1 MKHCPK
7 CKVDVRGFPI
17 YCPLC
22 QGKLNGEGEAPFF
35 PKVPSIYEKYR
46 LFFQILA
53 LSGIGIAVV
62 AVTVNLMVP
71 QTGRWSLLVLLG
83 IGSLWLSVGVS
94 ARNLHHVT
102 HVIMTQSFVGSLLF
116 VVWDFVVGWRGWSID
131 YAVPIL
137 LMISLLTMQILIKA
151 RGIKTEDYMVCTS
164 FHALVGLV
172 PLVLYLTGSLN
183 QVIPTLIC
191 IALSALLLAGL
202 LIFKW
207 GELLAEYHK
216 RFRI

>member
-1 MKHCPK
+1 MKYCPR
-7 CKVDVRGFPI
+7 CKVTVRGMNN

-22 QGKLNGEGEAPFF
+22 QGKISGEDTPPFF
-35 PKVPSIYEKYR
+35 PTVPTIYEKYK

-53 LSGIGIAVV
+53 LSGIAISII
-62 AVTVNLMVP
+62 AVTVNLILP
-71 QTGRWSLLVLLG
+71 QTGNWSLLVLLG
-83 IGSLWLSVGVS
+83 IGCLWLSVGVS

-102 HVIMTQSFVGSLLF
+102 LVIVNQSILGSLFF
-116 VVWDFVVGWRGWSID
+116 VLWDFVVGWKGWSID

-137 LMISLLTMQILIKA
+137 LMVSLLTMQILIKA

-164 FHALVGLV
+164 FHAFVGLV
-172 PLVLYLTGSLN
+172 PLVLFLTGALN

-191 IALSALLLAGL
+191 IALSALLLAGM
-202 LIFKW
+202 LIFRW
-207 GELLAEYHK
+207 GELLEEYHK

>member
-1 MKHCPK
+1 MKYCPR
-7 CKVDVRGFPI
+7 CKVTVRGMTN

-22 QGKLNGEGEAPFF
+22 QGKISGEDTPPFF
-35 PKVPSIYEKYR
+35 PTVPTIYEKYK

-53 LSGIGIAVV
+53 LSGIAISII
-62 AVTVNLMVP
+62 AVTVNLILP
-71 QTGRWSLLVLLG
+71 QTGNWSLLVLLG
-83 IGSLWLSVGVS
+83 IGCLWLSVGVS

-102 HVIMTQSFVGSLLF
+102 LVIVNQSILGSLFF
-116 VVWDFVVGWRGWSID
+116 VLWDFVVGWKGWSID

-137 LMISLLTMQILIKA
+137 LMVSLLTMQILIKA

-164 FHALVGLV
+164 FHAFVGLV
-172 PLVLYLTGSLN
+172 PLVLFLTGALN

-191 IALSALLLAGL
+191 IALSALLLAGM
-202 LIFKW
+202 LIFRW
-207 GELLAEYHK
+207 GELLEEYHK

>member
-1 MKHCPK
+1 MNN
-7 CKVDVRGFPI
+7 

-22 QGKLNGEGEAPFF
+22 QGKISGEDTPPFF
-35 PKVPSIYEKYR
+35 PTVPTIYEKYK

-53 LSGIGIAVV
+53 LSGIAIAII
-62 AVTVNLMVP
+62 AVTVNLILP
-71 QTGRWSLLVLLG
+71 QTGNWSLLVLLG
-83 IGSLWLSVGVS
+83 IGCLWLSVGVS

-102 HVIMTQSFVGSLLF
+102 LVIVNQSILGSLFF
-116 VVWDFVVGWRGWSID
+116 VLWDFVVGWKGWSID

-137 LMISLLTMQILIKA
+137 LMVSLLTMQILIKA

-164 FHALVGLV
+164 FHAFVGLV
-172 PLVLYLTGSLN
+172 PLVLFLTGALN

-191 IALSALLLAGL
+191 IALSALLLAGM
-202 LIFKW
+202 LIFRW
-207 GELLAEYHK
+207 GELLEEYHK

>member
-1 MKHCPK
+1 MKYCPR
-7 CKVDVRGFPI
+7 CKVTVRGMTN

-22 QGKLNGEGEAPFF
+22 QGKISGEDTSPFF
-35 PKVPSIYEKYR
+35 PAVPTIYEKYK

-53 LSGIGIAVV
+53 LSGIGIGII
-62 AVTVNLMVP
+62 AVTVNLMIP
-71 QTGRWSLLVLLG
+71 HTGNWSLLVLLG
-83 IGSLWLSVGVS
+83 IGCLWLSVGVS

-102 HVIMTQSFVGSLLF
+102 LVIMNQSILGSLFF
-116 VVWDFVVGWRGWSID
+116 VLWDFVVGWKGWSID

-137 LMISLLTMQILIKA
+137 LMVSLLTMQILIKA
-151 RGIKTEDYMVCTS
+151 KGIKTEDYMVCTS
-164 FHALVGLV
+164 FHAFVGLV
-172 PLVLYLTGSLN
+172 PLVLFLTGALN

-191 IALSALLLAGL
+191 IALSGLLLAGM

-207 GELLAEYHK
+207 GELLEEYHK

>member
-1 MKHCPK
+1 MKYCPR
-7 CKVDVRGFPI
+7 CKVTVRGMTN

-22 QGKLNGEGEAPFF
+22 QGKISGEDTPPFF
-35 PKVPSIYEKYR
+35 PTVPTIYEKYK

-53 LSGIGIAVV
+53 LSGIAIAII
-62 AVTVNLMVP
+62 AVTVNLILP
-71 QTGRWSLLVLLG
+71 QTGNWSLLVLLG
-83 IGSLWLSVGVS
+83 IGCLWLSVGVS

-102 HVIMTQSFVGSLLF
+102 LVIVNQSILGSLFF
-116 VVWDFVVGWRGWSID
+116 VLWDFVVGWKGWSID

-137 LMISLLTMQILIKA
+137 LMVSLLTMQILIKA

-164 FHALVGLV
+164 FHAFVGLV
-172 PLVLYLTGSLN
+172 PLVLFLTGALN

-191 IALSALLLAGL
+191 IALSALLLAGM
-202 LIFKW
+202 LIFRW
-207 GELLAEYHK
+207 GELLEEYHK

>member
-1 MKHCPK
+1 MTN
-7 CKVDVRGFPI
+7 

-22 QGKLNGEGEAPFF
+22 QGKISGEDTPPFF
-35 PKVPSIYEKYR
+35 PTVPTIYEKYK

-53 LSGIGIAVV
+53 LSGIAIAII
-62 AVTVNLMVP
+62 AVTVNLILP
-71 QTGRWSLLVLLG
+71 QTGNWSLLVLLG
-83 IGSLWLSVGVS
+83 IGCLWLSVGVS

-102 HVIMTQSFVGSLLF
+102 LVIVNQSILGSLFF
-116 VVWDFVVGWRGWSID
+116 VLWDFVVGWKGWSID

-137 LMISLLTMQILIKA
+137 LMVSLLTMQILIKA

-164 FHALVGLV
+164 FHAFVGLV
-172 PLVLYLTGSLN
+172 PLVLFLTGALN

-191 IALSALLLAGL
+191 IALSALLLAGM
-202 LIFKW
+202 LIFRW
-207 GELLAEYHK
+207 GELLEEYHK